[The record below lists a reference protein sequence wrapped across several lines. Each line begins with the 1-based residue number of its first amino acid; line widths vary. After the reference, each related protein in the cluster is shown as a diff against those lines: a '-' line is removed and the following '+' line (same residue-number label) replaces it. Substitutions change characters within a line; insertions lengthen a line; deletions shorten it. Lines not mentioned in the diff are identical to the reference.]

1 MKNPPMSSPPRRS
14 ACAAQSRA
22 AELARLRQLSV
33 QERIKTALTIG
44 TRFTWLKPM
53 PADIVELLVRNPETN
68 LDEMRAVCARY
79 GMDGLEELI
88 AESRNVSRLAGD

>member
-33 QERIKTALTIG
+33 QERIKTAPQ
-44 TRFTWLKPM
+44 TWL
-53 PADIVELLVRNPETN
+53 LTN
-68 LDEMRAVCARY
+68 IFEFLP
-79 GMDGLEELI
+79 GT
-88 AESRNVSRLAGD
+88 